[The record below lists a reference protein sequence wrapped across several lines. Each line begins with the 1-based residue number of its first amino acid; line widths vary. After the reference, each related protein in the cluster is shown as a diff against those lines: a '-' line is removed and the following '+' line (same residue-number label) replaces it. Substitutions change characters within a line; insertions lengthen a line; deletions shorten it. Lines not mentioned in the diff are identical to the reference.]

1 MFTEQFSEILG
12 MTAAVLTT
20 AAFIP
25 QAFKVY
31 RTGNTSSI
39 SLTMFIILNL
49 GLLCWLS
56 YGIILNK
63 FPIIFANGFTM
74 IFAVY
79 ILVKKMRSE

>member
-1 MFTEQFSEILG
+1 MFDEQFSEILG

-25 QAFKVY
+25 QAYKVY
-31 RTGNTSSI
+31 RTGDTASI
-39 SLTMFIILNL
+39 SLTMFIVLNL

-56 YGIILNK
+56 YGILLEK

-74 IFAVY
+74 VFAIY
-79 ILVKKMRSE
+79 ILVKKISSE

>member
-1 MFTEQFSEILG
+1 MLNEQLIEILG

-31 RTGNTSSI
+31 RTGDTGSI
-39 SLTMFIILNL
+39 SLTMFIVLNL
-49 GLLCWLS
+49 GLLCWLC
-56 YGIILNK
+56 YGIILEK

-74 IFAVY
+74 VFAVY
-79 ILVKKMRSE
+79 ILVKKIRN

>member
-12 MTAAVLTT
+12 MIAAVLTT

-25 QAFKVY
+25 QAYKVY
-31 RTGNTSSI
+31 RTGNTASI
-39 SLTMFIILNL
+39 SLTMFIVLNL

-74 IFAVY
+74 VFAIY
-79 ILVKKMRSE
+79 ILVKKIREC